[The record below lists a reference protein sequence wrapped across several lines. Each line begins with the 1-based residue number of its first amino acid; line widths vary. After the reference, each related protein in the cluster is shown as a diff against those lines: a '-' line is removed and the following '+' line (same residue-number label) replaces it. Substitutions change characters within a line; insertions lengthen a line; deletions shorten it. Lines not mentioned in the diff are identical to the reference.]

1 MEIPVVDRKACQN
14 SLRKTRLGNFFEL
27 HTSFMCAGGE
37 VGKDTCEGDGGSP
50 LVCPIEVIYLFI
62 SMKNIGNYTVFF

>member
-1 MEIPVVDRKACQN
+1 
-14 SLRKTRLGNFFEL
+14 
-27 HTSFMCAGGE
+27 MCAGGE

-62 SMKNIGNYTVFF
+62 SMKNIGNYTICIFFKNPFFVRTKQVSCITIQFFVLNTVFNI